1 MDGVPIHGTAVI
13 ILQFCSIPHCM
24 LVAPHKQR
32 ILVVKN
38 SSCSPIE
45 LSAIV
50 VYLSLKQEIKSEMSL
65 RLQMRRRYN
74 DLVKL
79 RKDN

>member
-32 ILVVKN
+32 ILVVN

-50 VYLSLKQEIKSEMSL
+50 VYLLLKQERKSEISL

-74 DLVKL
+74 DLVQV